1 MDKPDNIEGG
11 CLCGATRY
19 RATGVPYKVLY
30 CHCNWCRKATGAPVS
45 VWLMFDQGQVAF
57 IVGSPQ
63 KYASSPGVLRGFCP
77 TCGTPLWWEGAWD
90 DKPVQMVPSGS
101 LDDPTQYPP
110 QGHSTCHSQ
119 ISWFEV
125 ADDLPRFQRASPKSL
140 D

>member
-1 MDKPDNIEGG
+1 MRSDP
-11 CLCGATRY
+11 LPRY
-19 RATGVPYKVLY
+19 RRAYKVLY

-101 LDDPTQYPP
+101 LDDPTQRDGPH
-110 QGHSTCHSQ
+110 Q
-119 ISWFEV
+119 
-125 ADDLPRFQRASPKSL
+125 L
-140 D
+140 DSKPT